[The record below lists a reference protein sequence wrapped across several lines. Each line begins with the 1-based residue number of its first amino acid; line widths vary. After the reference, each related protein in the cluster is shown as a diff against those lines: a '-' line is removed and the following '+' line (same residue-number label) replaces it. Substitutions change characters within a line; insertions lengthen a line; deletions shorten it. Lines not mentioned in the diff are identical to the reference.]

1 MTVVLVVDD
10 VAAMA
15 DQYAYDLKRV
25 GGYETLIAASG
36 RETLDLLEREAVDCV
51 LLDLEMPGMDG
62 FEVLRGMARREAP
75 PPVIVYTGTGNYD
88 RCVQAIKLGAQGFI
102 DKAEPMERVV
112 REVENALERARLT
125 SQVTALERRL
135 GSETTLVGGS
145 APMRQLA
152 DTIARVARIPS
163 PVLIAG
169 ESGSGKELVAH
180 DLHRL
185 GAHPTGPFVALNAGA
200 LPENLVEDELFG
212 HERGAFTGA
221 NALRKGAFEAASG
234 GTLFLDEIG
243 ELPLAAQAKLL
254 RVIEQR
260 QVTRLGGNRTIAVDA
275 RVVAATNR
283 DLNAEIAA
291 GRFREDLYYRLNVHT
306 VTVPPLRERRSD
318 IPALVD
324 HLLGFTC
331 ARFGMRPKRLDPA
344 ALECLM
350 AYDWR
355 RNNVRELRNAVE
367 RMIIAA
373 DGDVIRPDHVP
384 AEIRGAATPD
394 EEPPGPAPTSFQDLK
409 AEAERQIIVAALE
422 RNDWHITRTA
432 RALGLA
438 DHASLLKIMRRH
450 EISRE
455 T

>member
-25 GGYETLIAASG
+25 GGYDTLIAASG

-112 REVENALERARLT
+112 QEVENALERARLT

-350 AYDWR
+350 TYDWR

-450 EISRE
+450 GISRE